1 MTLDRTHILLGLGVV
16 LLALFGVYAIEA
28 RIADKAES
36 RAELAAAHAAD
47 LEKANATFQAQTT
60 AQIAALQTQLL
71 QREASEGKLATQSG
85 SYTAPQVAQ
94 QVAAIAKIPEASVT
108 ATADSVTFPL
118 PLAQTALTDMQ
129 LVPLLTQDK
138 NDLTKSLELE
148 KASHASD
155 VQTCKVE
162 VKAAQA
168 ETSAAKARAKKSW
181 LKGFFVGVVA
191 GFIGRAAL

>member
-36 RAELAAAHAAD
+36 RAELASAHAAD
-47 LEKANATFQAQTT
+47 LEKANASFQAQTT

-94 QVAAIAKIPEASVT
+94 QVAAIAKVPEASVT

-138 NDLTKSLELE
+138 SDLQKSLDLE
-148 KASHASD
+148 KSAHVADNQSCKAQVEASEAKTHA
-155 VQTCKVE
+155 VI
-162 VKAAQA
+162 AQA
-168 ETSAAKARAKKSW
+168 RKGK
-181 LKGFFVGVVA
+181 LKWFAIGVVV
-191 GFIGRAAL
+191 GFIGRQLA